1 MISKNS
7 NSLRAATMMG
17 AIATMFAAAFAQ
29 AAAPMAKFQAP
40 GFYRMALGDFE
51 VTVLNDGT
59 VDLPV
64 DKQLRQPAA
73 KTIQALDK
81 SFVKAPLETSVNAFL
96 INTGGKL
103 VLIDTGTGGQFVSF
117 APQSGIWQSN
127 LAAAGIDPRRVDSIL
142 ISHGHPDHING
153 IKTKDNALAFPNAE
167 IFIAAP
173 EWAYWLDDANLAKA
187 ADTARPQ
194 FLNARRIFRDIGKR
208 VTQFEGERELVP
220 GITTVAA
227 PGHTPGHYAFAIA
240 SGNQSLLVLSDVTN
254 NPYLFARHPE
264 WQAVIDV
271 EGPRA
276 VETRRQLLDRA
287 AADRMLVQG
296 YHFPFPAIGHIA
308 RAGGGYDFVPETW
321 QAQP

>member
-1 MISKNS
+1 MLNRRNLIAG
-7 NSLRAATMMG
+7 AALL
-17 AIATMFAAAFAQ
+17 
-29 AAAPMAKFQAP
+29 AAAPARAAAPAAGRQVPAFYRRRIGSFEVTAIYDGAWLRTIDAAFVRNADFADVQKALADSFQAP
-40 GFYRMALGDFE
+40 ATL
-51 VTVLNDGT
+51 TV
-59 VDLPV
+59 P
-64 DKQLRQPAA
+64 
-73 KTIQALDK
+73 
-81 SFVKAPLETSVNAFL
+81 FTSLVV
-96 INTGGKL
+96 NTGSKL

-194 FLNARRIFRDIGKR
+194 FLNAQRIFRDIGKR

-227 PGHTPGHYAFAIA
+227 PGHTPGHCAFAIA

-296 YHFPFPAIGHIA
+296 YHYPFPAIGHIA

>member
-1 MISKNS
+1 MLNRRNLIAG
-7 NSLRAATMMG
+7 AALL
-17 AIATMFAAAFAQ
+17 
-29 AAAPMAKFQAP
+29 AAAPARAAAPAAGRQVPAFYRRRIGSFEVTAIYDGAWLRTIDAAFVRNADFADVQKALADSFQAP
-40 GFYRMALGDFE
+40 ATL
-51 VTVLNDGT
+51 TV
-59 VDLPV
+59 P
-64 DKQLRQPAA
+64 
-73 KTIQALDK
+73 
-81 SFVKAPLETSVNAFL
+81 FTSLVV
-96 INTGGKL
+96 NTGSKL

>member
-1 MISKNS
+1 MLNRRNLIAG
-7 NSLRAATMMG
+7 AALL
-17 AIATMFAAAFAQ
+17 
-29 AAAPMAKFQAP
+29 AAAPARAAAPAAGRQVPAFYRRRIGSFEVTAIYDGAWLRTIDAAFVRNADFADVQKALADSFQAP
-40 GFYRMALGDFE
+40 ATL
-51 VTVLNDGT
+51 TV
-59 VDLPV
+59 P
-64 DKQLRQPAA
+64 
-73 KTIQALDK
+73 
-81 SFVKAPLETSVNAFL
+81 FTSLVV
-96 INTGGKL
+96 NTGSKL

-271 EGPRA
+271 EGQRA

>member
-1 MISKNS
+1 MLNRRNLIAG
-7 NSLRAATMMG
+7 AALL
-17 AIATMFAAAFAQ
+17 
-29 AAAPMAKFQAP
+29 AAAPAHAAAPAAGRQVPAFYRRRIGSFEVTAIYDGAWLRTIDAAFVRNADFADVQKALADSFQAP
-40 GFYRMALGDFE
+40 ATL
-51 VTVLNDGT
+51 TV
-59 VDLPV
+59 P
-64 DKQLRQPAA
+64 
-73 KTIQALDK
+73 
-81 SFVKAPLETSVNAFL
+81 FTSLVV
-96 INTGGKL
+96 NTGSKL

-194 FLNARRIFRDIGKR
+194 FLNAQRIFRDIGKR
-208 VTQFEGERELVP
+208 VTRFEGERELVP
-220 GITTVAA
+220 GITAIAA
-227 PGHTPGHYAFAIA
+227 PGHTPGHCAFAIA

-276 VETRRQLLDRA
+276 VETRRRLLDRA

>member
-1 MISKNS
+1 MLNRRNLIAG
-7 NSLRAATMMG
+7 AALL
-17 AIATMFAAAFAQ
+17 
-29 AAAPMAKFQAP
+29 AAAPAHAAAPAAGRQVPAFYRRRIGSFEVTAIYDGAWLRTIDAAFVRNADFADVQKALADSFQAP
-40 GFYRMALGDFE
+40 ATL
-51 VTVLNDGT
+51 TV
-59 VDLPV
+59 P
-64 DKQLRQPAA
+64 
-73 KTIQALDK
+73 
-81 SFVKAPLETSVNAFL
+81 FTSLVV
-96 INTGGKL
+96 NTGSKL

-276 VETRRQLLDRA
+276 VETRRRLLDRA

>member
-1 MISKNS
+1 MLNRRNLIAG
-7 NSLRAATMMG
+7 AALL
-17 AIATMFAAAFAQ
+17 
-29 AAAPMAKFQAP
+29 AAAPAHAAAPAAGRQVPAFYRRRIGSFEVTAIYDGAWLRTIDAAFVRNADFADVQKALADSFQAP
-40 GFYRMALGDFE
+40 ATL
-51 VTVLNDGT
+51 TV
-59 VDLPV
+59 P
-64 DKQLRQPAA
+64 
-73 KTIQALDK
+73 
-81 SFVKAPLETSVNAFL
+81 FTSLVV
-96 INTGGKL
+96 NTGSKL